1 MPKIMQQINVKRT
14 VDPKSDA
21 VNEFTATAMHSV

>member
-1 MPKIMQQINVKRT
+1 MQQINVKRT

-21 VNEFTATAMHSV
+21 VNEFTATVMHSV